1 MSKNHSAVK
10 NVCAGISTSPC
21 WYVRN
26 EYQIISNPNCM
37 YALSLIV
44 SSSRVL
50 RFCDSC
56 HFEGLRFYDVC
67 SCCCGPYGFV
77 TIGVLMNASKP
88 CIGDLGEIMK

>member
-26 EYQIISNPNCM
+26 EYPNHLQPKLHVRIEP
-37 YALSLIV
+37 YSFEQSV
-44 SSSRVL
+44 F

-67 SCCCGPYGFV
+67 TCCCGPYGFV

-88 CIGDLGEIMK
+88 CISDFSEIMK